1 MKRVPWHV
9 KGVGPDAREVA
20 RDAARRSG
28 VSVGEWLNALIIDAA
43 ANAEPAAENREP
55 PITAAR
61 PVVPPPRDLATR
73 YASMGPEIEDL
84 KRRVGHR
91 PQFPSQ
97 ASRPDDVRRG
107 PETIS
112 GRERPP
118 GGFGR
123 TGQPAAAAEH
133 GGDDGF
139 DAALAEITARQQ
151 TLDGVSIQPSAPAAP
166 AAPAPRERPDP
177 AAVEQQ
183 LRDIAGRIRAL
194 QGTSRTKVFTGPPLP
209 VAPPAPPAPPPAV
222 VPVVPVAPV
231 ETAKRANDGIEA
243 ELRRLT
249 EQIES
254 LQAAPIPAVEDLR
267 RDVADVA
274 DRVTAAMPEGT
285 AAAIEEQIR
294 TLSQEVVNRG
304 AMPNVEDIAAALRRD
319 FESIAATLGSDIPQ
333 RTAAAIGDEI
343 ESLHR
348 GLAAIGTPPR
358 AEDITD
364 ALRHDLVEI
373 GAMLQEA
380 LPTGALTAL
389 EQEVRAL
396 GERIDASLSH
406 ALESASDASD
416 GADALW
422 SDRMAAELLQQIEQA
437 IGALHGLVSH
447 VASQDAV
454 DGLARDVHALADMV
468 ERNRHGSDADVIMTL
483 DRRLAEMAEV
493 LEHSRPPEHFALPP
507 EFDSAI
513 ERLTERL
520 QAIETRTA
528 DPAVLHSLQEGV
540 AALIEKFELSEQRLG
555 RLDDVE
561 HGIGDLLAQVVEL
574 RAQNERSLQAI
585 KHELVTSA
593 AQAVSTPAEAIR
605 RDVASLKDIQTSLD
619 RRTNDTFEAV
629 YGTLEQMVDRLATLE
644 QGYRQAANAVPPVAP
659 LRAAEAP
666 SIEPADHAPMAEATP
681 VRHDPA
687 QRPASGSARQAAP
700 SAQGRASLNSELP
713 PDAPLEPGSGLRRA
727 RVVANA
733 VDRIAASEAANTA
746 VTTAKPAETAPSARS
761 SFVAAARRAAQAV
774 ASGQP
779 ESKSDKAAAELKEP
793 TARPSLMQRLG
804 PRIKS
809 VIVGIS
815 VVMLVLGAL
824 RLALDLFYNGEPSG
838 PPPAQE
844 QVRAPARSDDAPP
857 SPPETP
863 APAAPATPAP
873 SAAPPAPAP
882 SVTPA
887 PPDPPRTGRGA
898 SLEQPAPPAPRAV
911 AALPGNPAF
920 GQVPIS
926 GAPSDFVAPLPV
938 VPAAT
943 GSLPARTP
951 PAPEQSVPVLDL
963 ARNPLPATI
972 GSKAL
977 VNAAANGDLGASFEI
992 GLRYAEGRNVP
1003 QDLALAAAWFDR
1015 AARSGMALAQFR
1027 LGSMYEKGVGV
1038 KKDLTEA
1045 RRLYLAASDK
1055 GNAKAMHNLAVLYAE
1070 GADGKP
1076 DYAVAAQW
1084 FNKAAAYGV
1093 VDSQYNLAILYAR
1106 GLGVERSMAESYK
1119 WFALAAKGGDKD
1131 AGAKRDEVAAR
1142 LDPAQFDS
1150 ARKAVD
1156 AFVAEPQPDEAVAT
1170 KAPAGGWDQV
1180 AAATPAK
1187 PKSR

>member
-1 MKRVPWHV
+1 
-9 KGVGPDAREVA
+9 
-20 RDAARRSG
+20 
-28 VSVGEWLNALIIDAA
+28 
-43 ANAEPAAENREP
+43 
-55 PITAAR
+55 
-61 PVVPPPRDLATR
+61 
-73 YASMGPEIEDL
+73 
-84 KRRVGHR
+84 
-91 PQFPSQ
+91 
-97 ASRPDDVRRG
+97 
-107 PETIS
+107 
-112 GRERPP
+112 
-118 GGFGR
+118 
-123 TGQPAAAAEH
+123 
-133 GGDDGF
+133 
-139 DAALAEITARQQ
+139 
-151 TLDGVSIQPSAPAAP
+151 
-166 AAPAPRERPDP
+166 
-177 AAVEQQ
+177 
-183 LRDIAGRIRAL
+183 
-194 QGTSRTKVFTGPPLP
+194 
-209 VAPPAPPAPPPAV
+209 
-222 VPVVPVAPV
+222 
-231 ETAKRANDGIEA
+231 
-243 ELRRLT
+243 
-249 EQIES
+249 
-254 LQAAPIPAVEDLR
+254 
-267 RDVADVA
+267 
-274 DRVTAAMPEGT
+274 
-285 AAAIEEQIR
+285 
-294 TLSQEVVNRG
+294 
-304 AMPNVEDIAAALRRD
+304 
-319 FESIAATLGSDIPQ
+319 
-333 RTAAAIGDEI
+333 
-343 ESLHR
+343 
-348 GLAAIGTPPR
+348 
-358 AEDITD
+358 
-364 ALRHDLVEI
+364 
-373 GAMLQEA
+373 
-380 LPTGALTAL
+380 
-389 EQEVRAL
+389 
-396 GERIDASLSH
+396 
-406 ALESASDASD
+406 
-416 GADALW
+416 
-422 SDRMAAELLQQIEQA
+422 
-437 IGALHGLVSH
+437 
-447 VASQDAV
+447 
-454 DGLARDVHALADMV
+454 
-468 ERNRHGSDADVIMTL
+468 
-483 DRRLAEMAEV
+483 
-493 LEHSRPPEHFALPP
+493 
-507 EFDSAI
+507 
-513 ERLTERL
+513 
-520 QAIETRTA
+520 
-528 DPAVLHSLQEGV
+528 V
-540 AALIEKFELSEQRLG
+540 AALIEKFDLSEQRLG

-561 HGIGDLLAQVVEL
+561 RGIGDLLAQVVEL

-644 QGYRQAANAVPPVAP
+644 QGYRQAANAAPPVMP
-659 LRAAEAP
+659 LRATEAP
-666 SIEPADHAPMAEATP
+666 SIEPTSNAPMAEAAP

-700 SAQGRASLNSELP
+700 SAQARAPLNSELA

-746 VTTAKPAETAPSARS
+746 IATAKPAETAPPARS
-761 SFVAAARRAAQAV
+761 SFVAAARRAAQTV
-774 ASGQP
+774 ASSQP
-779 ESKSDKAAAELKEP
+779 ESKSNKAAAEVKEP
-793 TARPSLMQRLG
+793 TAGPSLMQRLG

-824 RLALDLFYNGEPSG
+824 RIALDLFYNGEPSG
-838 PPPAQE
+838 PSAVQE
-844 QVRAPARSDDAPP
+844 PVRAPARSDDALPP
-857 SPPETP
+857 MPSAPEAP

-873 SAAPPAPAP
+873 SVAPPLPAP

-887 PPDPPRTGRGA
+887 PDPPRTGRGA
-898 SLEQPAPPAPRAV
+898 SLEQSAPPEPRAV
-911 AALPGNPAF
+911 AALPGNLPF

-926 GAPSDFVAPLPV
+926 GSPSDFVAAPLPV
-938 VPAAT
+938 APAAT
-943 GSLPARTP
+943 GSLPARSLS
-951 PAPEQSVPVLDL
+951 APEQSVPVLDL

-1015 AARSGMALAQFR
+1015 GARSGMALAQFR

-1084 FNKAAAYGV
+1084 FQKAAAYGV

-1131 AGAKRDEVAAR
+1131 AGAKRDEVGAR
-1142 LDPAQFDS
+1142 LDPVQVDS

-1180 AAATPAK
+1180 AAATPSK